1 MLLTRRIRFDPVR
14 SDLIQY
20 APVWSG
26 IIRIVP
32 ASHNKSLQYSPNKQE
47 CTGYIRVSL
56 GAQFQQFQHFCVIWL
71 WKPAPVVSPGW
82 WAPGSWPALAGE
94 LQVPG
99 SALAGELQAPGQP
112 WLVSSGF
119 LVQPWLVSSRLLVSP
134 GWLAPGFWFSP
145 GWWALGSWSALA
157 GELQAP
163 GQPWLVS
170 SRYWKG
176 TWMVWFFFS
185 TTRCPRRVE
194 APMTTTLS
202 PFSSRA
208 SPGGSSENRR

>member
-56 GAQFQQFQHFCVIWL
+56 GAQFQLFQHFCVIWL

-94 LQVPG
+94 LRVPG
-99 SALAGELQAPGQP
+99 SALAGEL
-112 WLVSSGF
+112 
-119 LVQPWLVSSRLLVSP
+119 
-134 GWLAPGFWFSP
+134 
-145 GWWALGSWSALA
+145 
-157 GELQAP
+157 EAP

>member
-71 WKPAPVVSPGW
+71 WKPAPGQPWLVSSRLLASPGWWAPGSWFSPGW

-94 LQVPG
+94 LRVPG
-99 SALAGELQAPGQP
+99 SALAGELEAPGQP
-112 WLVSSGF
+112 WLVSSRF
-119 LVQPWLVSSRLLVSP
+119 LVQPWLVSSRFLVR
-134 GWLAPGFWFSP
+134 P
-145 GWWALGSWSALA
+145 GWWAPGSWSALA
-157 GELQAP
+157 SELQVLEGHVDGVVLLLHHEVSPAGGGP
-163 GQPWLVS
+163 DDDHTLPLQQQGVTRRLV
-170 SRYWKG
+170 WK
-176 TWMVWFFFS
+176 
-185 TTRCPRRVE
+185 
-194 APMTTTLS
+194 
-202 PFSSRA
+202 
-208 SPGGSSENRR
+208 

>member
-1 MLLTRRIRFDPVR
+1 MYWLYPGQSWRPVPTVPTFLCN
-14 SDLIQY
+14 LIM
-20 APVWSG
+20 
-26 IIRIVP
+26 
-32 ASHNKSLQYSPNKQE
+32 E
-47 CTGYIRVSL
+47 T
-56 GAQFQQFQHFCVIWL
+56 
-71 WKPAPVVSPGW
+71 
-82 WAPGSWPALAGE
+82 GSW
-94 LQVPG
+94 

>member
-56 GAQFQQFQHFCVIWL
+56 GAQFKQFQHFCVIWL
-71 WKPAPVVSPGW
+71 WKPVPVVSPGW

-94 LQVPG
+94 LRVPG
-99 SALAGELQAPGQP
+99 SALAGELEAPGQP
-112 WLVSSGF
+112 WLVSSRF
-119 LVQPWLVSSRLLVSP
+119 LVQPWLVSSRFLVR
-134 GWLAPGFWFSP
+134 P
-145 GWWALGSWSALA
+145 GWWAPGSWSALA
-157 GELQAP
+157 SELQVLEGHVDGVVLLLHHEVSPAGGGP
-163 GQPWLVS
+163 DDDHTLPLQQQGVTRRLV
-170 SRYWKG
+170 WK
-176 TWMVWFFFS
+176 
-185 TTRCPRRVE
+185 
-194 APMTTTLS
+194 
-202 PFSSRA
+202 
-208 SPGGSSENRR
+208 